1 MKQKTDIY
9 IPQHIYLFGRYMNG
23 SYLDSGRVVSPNG
36 ISPCV
41 KENHGAV
48 TAVLVQIDE

>member
-1 MKQKTDIY
+1 
-9 IPQHIYLFGRYMNG
+9 MNG
-23 SYLDSGRVVSPNG
+23 IYSDSGRVVDQNG

-48 TAVLVQIDE
+48 TAVLVIHDESN